1 MKERSAFEY
10 GIAICM
16 LAISVFVFVDTAGFP
31 EPRTGTIGV
40 GTFPRVLASIL
51 VVLSVVQIGTRVA
64 SRYGR
69 SEADPE
75 RRVLDR
81 GRSGTLLALSIL
93 SCVVYIALLAV
104 VGFVASSIAFLA
116 ALMLVYGEKRP
127 PVVAAFAVG
136 FTLLLWVLFA
146 LLANVPLPS
155 PMWV

>member
-31 EPRTGTIGV
+31 EPRSGTIGV

-51 VVLSVVQIGTRVA
+51 VVLSVVRLGTRVA
-64 SRYGR
+64 SRYAK
-69 SEADPE
+69 SDTDPE

-81 GRSGTLLALSIL
+81 GRSGALLALSIL

-104 VGFVASSIAFLA
+104 FGFVASSIAFLA
-116 ALMLVYGEKRP
+116 ALMTVYGERRT
-127 PVVAAFAVG
+127 PVVVVFSVG

-146 LLANVPLPS
+146 LLANVPLPR
-155 PMWV
+155 PIWA